1 MTQKKLCFV
10 NVLWRKTCV
19 CVSLPLVQALVQQR
33 KMEELTSKRDAAE
46 MRAAEAE
53 EALKRAEVH
62 AEEKDQELIEASKRL
77 REYERVSR

>member
-1 MTQKKLCFV
+1 
-10 NVLWRKTCV
+10 
-19 CVSLPLVQALVQQR
+19 
-33 KMEELTSKRDAAE
+33 MEELTSKRDAAE

-53 EALKRAEVH
+53 AALKRAEAH